1 MFEAERQYMKAI
13 DEKILSASGKELK
26 RLQELDLS
34 SQLDGISFYEVY
46 VSKKQNKEK
55 ENFPFTTKHFRK

>member
-26 RLQELDLS
+26 RLQELDLN
-34 SQLDGISFYEVY
+34 SQLDGMSFYEVY

-55 ENFPFTTKHFRK
+55 ENPPFTTKHFRK

>member
-26 RLQELDLS
+26 RLQELDLD
-34 SQLDGISFYEVY
+34 SQLNGTSFYEVY

-55 ENFPFTTKHFRK
+55 ENFPFTKRFRK

>member
-26 RLQELDLS
+26 RLQDLDVS

-46 VSKKQNKEK
+46 VSKKQNKVK
-55 ENFPFTTKHFRK
+55 EHFPFTKHF

>member
-13 DEKILSASGKELK
+13 DEKILSASGTELK

-34 SQLDGISFYEVY
+34 SQLDGTSFYEVY

-55 ENFPFTTKHFRK
+55 ENFPFTTKYFRK

>member
-1 MFEAERQYMKAI
+1 MFEVERQYMKAI

-26 RLQELDLS
+26 KLQELDLG
-34 SQLDGISFYEVY
+34 SQLDGTSFYEVY

>member
-1 MFEAERQYMKAI
+1 MFEVERQYMKAI

-26 RLQELDLS
+26 KLQELDLD
-34 SQLDGISFYEVY
+34 SQLDGTSFYEVY